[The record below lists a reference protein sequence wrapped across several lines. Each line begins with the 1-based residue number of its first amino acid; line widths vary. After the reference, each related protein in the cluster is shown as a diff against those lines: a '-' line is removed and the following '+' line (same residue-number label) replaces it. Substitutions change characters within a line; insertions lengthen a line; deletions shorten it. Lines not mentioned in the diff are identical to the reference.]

1 LGRDFYWSMQTN
13 FAEVP
18 DDLWERVKRWI
29 PPWQRSPRGG
39 PRRLD
44 DRRVFAGIVYRLRT
58 GCQWDAI
65 PSEFGSGSTCYR
77 RFVEW
82 TQADVFEKLHAEA
95 LCYYHEKCGLDLE
108 WASLD
113 SASVKAPKGGTSRA
127 PIRPIAEN
135 SAQNATF

>member
-1 LGRDFYWSMQTN
+1 MQAN
-13 FAEVP
+13 FANVSDE
-18 DDLWERVKRWI
+18 LWERVKPWI
-29 PPWQRSPRGG
+29 PVWRRSPRGG
-39 PRRLD
+39 PYRLD
-44 DRRVFAGIVYRLRT
+44 DRKVFAGIVYRLRT

-82 TQADVFEKLHAEA
+82 TQAGVFEKIHAEA

-113 SASVKAPKGGTSRA
+113 SAAVKAPKGGTSLA

-135 SAQNATF
+135 SAQNAMF

>member
-1 LGRDFYWSMQTN
+1 MQAN
-13 FAEVP
+13 FADVP
-18 DDLWERVKRWI
+18 DELWDLVKVWI
-29 PPWQRSPRGG
+29 PEWRRSPLGG
-39 PRRLD
+39 PNRLD
-44 DRRVFAGIVYRLRT
+44 DRRAFAGIVYRLKT

-82 TQADVFEKLHAEA
+82 TEAEVFEKIHAEA
-95 LCYYHEKCGLDLE
+95 LHYYHKKVGLDLE

-113 SASVKAPKGGTSRA
+113 SHSVKAPKGGNSRV
-127 PIRPIAEN
+127 PVPPIAEN

>member
-1 LGRDFYWSMQTN
+1 LGQYPVCELEATLRQ
-13 FAEVP
+13 
-18 DDLWERVKRWI
+18 WERVKQWI
-29 PPWQRSPRGG
+29 PPWRRSPLDG

-44 DRRVFAGIVYRLRT
+44 YRRAFAGIVYRLRT

-65 PSEFGSGSTCYR
+65 PREFGSGSTCYR

-82 TQADVFEKLHAEA
+82 VQADAFGKIHAEA
-95 LCYYHEKCGLDLE
+95 LCYYRDKVGLDLE

-127 PIRPIAEN
+127 PVRPIVKN

>member
-1 LGRDFYWSMQTN
+1 M
-13 FAEVP
+13 
-18 DDLWERVKRWI
+18 
-29 PPWQRSPRGG
+29 
-39 PRRLD
+39 D
-44 DRRVFAGIVYRLRT
+44 DRRAFAGIVYRLRT